1 MKTIRTLL
9 VLAIFTTAF
18 ITSCNKD
25 KGLEQ
30 ESYSKSSTARLNT
43 ELNNEDMEADINE
56 FINKLEN
63 PSTSADMNY
72 EEAFEYIEATL
83 NYKYVNYDYS
93 KCANTSEFTGEISIS
108 VDGDNNM
115 TMAAIKTAY
124 DSILNDW
131 HNKYYSIS
139 ETEKT
144 PIVFD
149 ITEVTS
155 TSVFYTMV
163 VGYGYIDLSLW
174 GDAFAP
180 ATSTFYKTAASQYTN
195 QLNAY
200 FNNNQIQWNPA
211 GTRTYSWPIRKVFA
225 FPVDYP
231 SNPSTSSVN
240 PEPLPPLGNGYTDYK
255 LFKSYFTSGNNYH
268 TNLNT
273 TEYNYYYNMLSVIYL
288 DVLDKNADANF
299 IPRVKVEAYGLSP
312 NFYQAY
318 HFMEIYLGHR
328 YWTVTPVST
337 L

>member
-1 MKTIRTLL
+1 MLILAVFTI
-9 VLAIFTTAF
+9 AF
-18 ITSCNKD
+18 MTSCNKD
-25 KGLEQ
+25 KVLEQ

-56 FINKLEN
+56 FIDKLEN

-108 VDGDNNM
+108 VDADNNM

-149 ITEVTS
+149 ITEVTN
-155 TSVFYTMV
+155 TSVSYTMV

-174 GDAFAP
+174 GDNYVVPTNSIYFMAA
-180 ATSTFYKTAASQYTN
+180 ATAMTN
-195 QLNAY
+195 GMNAQI
-200 FNNNQIQWNPA
+200 NNNQIQRCPSGSRVYYVVLGSKFIKAPQN
-211 GTRTYSWPIRKVFA
+211 
-225 FPVDYP
+225 YP
-231 SNPSTSSVN
+231 SGTDDIS
-240 PEPLPPLGNGYTDYK
+240 LPGTDGYTDYRFFFSSK
-255 LFKSYFTSGNNYH
+255 DPAYNNPHFYLSTTSAFNEYGFYKDQYGQYITDYAFNNGGNRVSFQNIYGVAFKDQYNSDYTGYHNCYFYYGKEYYTITS
-268 TNLNT
+268 L
-273 TEYNYYYNMLSVIYL
+273 
-288 DVLDKNADANF
+288 
-299 IPRVKVEAYGLSP
+299 
-312 NFYQAY
+312 
-318 HFMEIYLGHR
+318 
-328 YWTVTPVST
+328 ST